1 MQACNETDGSW
12 HRNKTPQMGPK
23 VRKAL
28 GKVSFQMLLSGVV
41 FTGSLDCLAAVLCG
55 ATSDRNA
62 ERNCCVLLSVV
73 GYGKALEYLV

>member
-1 MQACNETDGSW
+1 
-12 HRNKTPQMGPK
+12 MGPK

-28 GKVSFQMLLSGVV
+28 GKISLQMLLSGDV

-73 GYGKALEYLV
+73 GYGKVLAYLV

>member
-1 MQACNETDGSW
+1 
-12 HRNKTPQMGPK
+12 MGPK

-28 GKVSFQMLLSGVV
+28 GKISLQMLLSGDV

-62 ERNCCVLLSVV
+62 ERNCCVLLYIV
-73 GYGKALEYLV
+73 GYGKVLAYLV

>member
-1 MQACNETDGSW
+1 
-12 HRNKTPQMGPK
+12 
-23 VRKAL
+23 
-28 GKVSFQMLLSGVV
+28 MLLSGDV

-73 GYGKALEYLV
+73 GYGKVLAYLV